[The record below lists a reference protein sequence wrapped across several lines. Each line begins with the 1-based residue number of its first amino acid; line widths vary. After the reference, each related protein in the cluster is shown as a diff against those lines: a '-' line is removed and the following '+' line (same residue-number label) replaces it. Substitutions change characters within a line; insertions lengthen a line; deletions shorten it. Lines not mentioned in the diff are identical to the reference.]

1 MIANRLPAAAIRT
14 LDATASFAA
23 GAREPVN

>member
-1 MIANRLPAAAIRT
+1 MIANRLPAAAMSA
-14 LDATASFAA
+14 LAAASFAA